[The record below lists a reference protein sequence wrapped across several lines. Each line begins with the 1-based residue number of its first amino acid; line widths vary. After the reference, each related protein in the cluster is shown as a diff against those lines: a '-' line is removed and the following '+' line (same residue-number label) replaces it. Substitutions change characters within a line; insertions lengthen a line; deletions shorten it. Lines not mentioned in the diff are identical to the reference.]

1 MLNKV
6 VKKVMLNRVKTFYL
20 DSAAK
25 KTVLRSY
32 STIEDDEELVSIVFK
47 LISSPSVLLT
57 RLYRAVSKVINIIV
71 TINNG
76 KPTANVI
83 VSFLEE

>member
-1 MLNKV
+1 
-6 VKKVMLNRVKTFYL
+6 MLNRVKTFYL
-20 DSAAK
+20 DSGAK

-57 RLYRAVSKVINIIV
+57 RLYRAVSKLISNIV

-76 KPTANVI
+76 KPTANEI